1 VQIYAAASSERMKIV
16 DTIHVYVEKVDDLV
30 MNPVKWS

>member
-1 VQIYAAASSERMKIV
+1 MKIV